1 MGKSLKINRCNI
13 KERAEDTIGF
23 GMLRKRRDRSLQAV
37 LLNHPSI
44 NRQYLP

>member
-1 MGKSLKINRCNI
+1 MGKSLKIKRSDL
-13 KERAEDTIGF
+13 KERTEDTTGF
-23 GMLRKRRDRSLQAV
+23 GMLRKGIDRSLQAV